1 MDRPARD
8 TGREASV
15 RARYAERLAPVG
27 WTRAAIDSW
36 MDALIEVS
44 VRQQTAVPVA
54 YQGGPGSWSE
64 TSLRMALPVAH
75 GVGKPT
81 FAGAWRATLDGEAIA
96 AWLPV
101 RNSVLGPF
109 PEVLEILEHAVVWM
123 EADLPVRHALLA
135 ADGTQLEDVR
145 RVVGHPKAIAQ
156 CRRRL
161 AQAVPQ
167 ARLEDVVDSAHE
179 LTAAPLAEG
188 DAVVGSRTLA
198 ERHGLAVLVDDVSDD
213 PDNATTF
220 RLVVPPGPL

>member
-1 MDRPARD
+1 M
-8 TGREASV
+8 
-15 RARYAERLAPVG
+15 RAKYAERLLPIG
-27 WTRAAIDSW
+27 WSRTAINSW
-36 MDALIEVS
+36 MDTLIDVS
-44 VRQQTAVPVA
+44 VRQQDAVPVA
-54 YQGGPGSWSE
+54 YQGGLGSWSE
-64 TSLRMALPVAH
+64 TSLLLALPVAH
-75 GVGKPT
+75 GIGKPT
-81 FAGAWRATLDGEAIA
+81 FAQAWRATLDGEAIA

-135 ADGTQLEDVR
+135 AGGTQLKDVR

-161 AQAVPQ
+161 AQEVPK
-167 ARLEDVVDSAHE
+167 ARLDDVVDSAHE

-188 DAVVGSRTLA
+188 DAVVGSRGLA
-198 ERHGLAVLVDDVSDD
+198 ERHGLAVLVDDLSDD